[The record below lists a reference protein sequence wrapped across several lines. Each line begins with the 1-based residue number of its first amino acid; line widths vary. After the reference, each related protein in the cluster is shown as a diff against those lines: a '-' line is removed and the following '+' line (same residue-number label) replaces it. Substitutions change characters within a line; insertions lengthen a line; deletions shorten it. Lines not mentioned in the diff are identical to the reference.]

1 MGVFGDNAKD
11 SDIPTDMFQ
20 LSPRWMEPL
29 HCVCVCVCVC
39 VYVCVCVCVCVLC
52 VCVHCGV

>member
-29 HCVCVCVCVC
+29 HCVCVCVCM
-39 VYVCVCVCVCVLC
+39 CVCVRFVC